1 MDEQFWIK
9 AWNEGRTAFHQPHY
23 HEKLTEH
30 FPQLDPQAGQKVLV
44 PLCGKTKDMVWL
56 SRQGLQVHGV
66 ELHEQAVKD
75 FFSENELFPSEVT
88 RDPFFTHH
96 THQDITIS
104 CGDFFKLGQK
114 SAYDFVYDRAALVAL
129 PAPMRKNYAQVIRES
144 IKAGG
149 RYLLIAY
156 EYDPSKMEGP
166 PFSVSES
173 EIRKLYQEHFAIRL
187 IESEKPSG
195 EGPRLS
201 AVEGLRQN
209 VYLLQKNSF

>member
-30 FPQLDPQAGQKVLV
+30 FPQLGPQVGQQVLV

-56 SRQGLQVHGV
+56 QQQGLQVHGV

-75 FFSENELFPSEVT
+75 FFSENELFPPKVT
-88 RDPFFTHH
+88 QDQFFTHH
-96 THQDITIS
+96 THREITIS

-114 SAYDFVYDRAALVAL
+114 DAYDFVYDRGALVAL
-129 PAPMRKNYAQVIRES
+129 PAQMRKNYAQVIREAL
-144 IKAGG
+144 KVDG

-166 PFSVSES
+166 PFSVAED
-173 EIRKLYQEHFAIRL
+173 EIRGLYQDRFTIQL
-187 IESEKPSG
+187 IESRRPAG

-201 AVEGLRQN
+201 AVESLRQN
-209 VYLLQKNSF
+209 VYILQKIK